1 MPSSYLN
8 NPARSGRAQDNAAVA
23 MFGIVLLGFALRA
36 ALLSAN
42 RFHPDESLYASF
54 ALKIADA
61 RDVWLSHEVV
71 DKSPLAFYLG
81 AAALNMLGAK
91 ARYNI
96 FMSELALRLP
106 ALAAST
112 VSIALA
118 AACARKL
125 HSAQAGLFAGL
136 LLALS
141 PLAISFG
148 ATLFMDALLSC
159 ALLASLLLVLRGHWA
174 WSGCAFAAAY
184 ACKQSA
190 LVFAPLVLTL
200 GVLVQLAAP
209 GPNSRGQ
216 HLRNWITPLLV
227 VLAAVYFWDY
237 VRAAPIGFWAQG
249 YADNMPG
256 RFIRPAELLPR
267 WQQLAGLGAAVTG
280 APALNALLLAY
291 CIWLPLSSMRSNP
304 QPLQTTISMVI
315 LGFIVAYLAGHW
327 LLAFNLYDRYLVPLA
342 PLIIILLAQPLAA
355 AAGLLQGYGPAR
367 VMRAVAVA
375 GTAVLLTLLPASL
388 RASASGYAL
397 GGDHGAYDGI
407 EKVAAALRS
416 APTGSVLYDQWLDW
430 QWKFYLDHSPAYI
443 GWVQGPQN
451 LAADLRAFGASSPRY
466 FVAPSW
472 EPMAEMRSAITGAGF
487 VCVPLL
493 DTVRRDGSRSFTLYQ
508 LVAD

>member
-8 NPARSGRAQDNAAVA
+8 NPTRSGRAQDNASVA

-112 VSIALA
+112 ASIALA

-174 WSGCAFAAAY
+174 WSGCAFAAAQR
-184 ACKQSA
+184 AGVKR
-190 LVFAPLVLTL
+190 LVLTSSIVPISSGKGSGQYGTDAWSDTNANIGTYAKSKTLAERAAWSSAAGGEMELTVINPGFVL
-200 GVLVQLAAP
+200 GPSLGAEIDGASVKLITDMIGGKLPMIPNVAISMIDVRDVARLHVKAMTAAGAAGERFIAATAEP
-209 GPNSRGQ
+209 
-216 HLRNWITPLLV
+216 V
-227 VLAAVYFWDY
+227 EMAAVARVLKEAVYSKVPSRHAPAFLLKFMSLFDRE
-237 VRAAPIGFWAQG
+237 VRGMLPSLGKRAAYDNRATFDFLDWMPTPIETSIK
-249 YADNMPG
+249 DM
-256 RFIRPAELLPR
+256 
-267 WQQLAGLGAAVTG
+267 AA
-280 APALNALLLAY
+280 
-291 CIWLPLSSMRSNP
+291 
-304 QPLQTTISMVI
+304 TIS
-315 LGFIVAYLAGHW
+315 
-327 LLAFNLYDRYLVPLA
+327 
-342 PLIIILLAQPLAA
+342 
-355 AAGLLQGYGPAR
+355 
-367 VMRAVAVA
+367 
-375 GTAVLLTLLPASL
+375 T
-388 RASASGYAL
+388 
-397 GGDHGAYDGI
+397 
-407 EKVAAALRS
+407 
-416 APTGSVLYDQWLDW
+416 
-430 QWKFYLDHSPAYI
+430 
-443 GWVQGPQN
+443 
-451 LAADLRAFGASSPRY
+451 
-466 FVAPSW
+466 
-472 EPMAEMRSAITGAGF
+472 
-487 VCVPLL
+487 
-493 DTVRRDGSRSFTLYQ
+493 
-508 LVAD
+508 